1 MILLE
6 LFFTFLKI
14 GAFAFGGGYGMIPVM
29 KQEVLLKGWLTES
42 QFLDIVGISES
53 TPGPIAVNMSTYIG
67 TEIAGVLGA
76 IICTFAVVLPAFLI
90 IYFVAKVLEKFAN
103 NKYVSA
109 FLDGIKPV
117 VIGFILAVGI
127 TLLLKV
133 LSIVVV
139 DPVGFGSVDLKG
151 VIIAV
156 VITCI
161 IAIPKYVFK
170 KKTPPIITIISS
182 ALLGIIAYG
191 LF

>member
-90 IYFVAKVLEKFAN
+90 MYFVAKVLEKFAN

-133 LSIVVV
+133 LSVVV
-139 DPVGFGSVDLKG
+139 VAPVGFGAIDLKG

-156 VITCI
+156 AVALI
-161 IAIPKYVFK
+161 IVIPKRIFH
-170 KKTPPIITIISS
+170 KKTPPVLTILSS

>member
-6 LFFTFLKI
+6 LFLTFLKI

-76 IICTFAVVLPAFLI
+76 IICTFAVILPAFLI
-90 IYFVAKVLEKFAN
+90 IYLVAKVLEKFSS

-139 DPVGFGSVDLKG
+139 SPVGLGSVDLKG
-151 VIIAV
+151 IIIAV

-170 KKTPPIITIISS
+170 KKTPPIITIMSS
-182 ALLGIIAYG
+182 AILGIIAYG